1 MKSRPFPYIHLI
13 AAVLCFAA
21 AAILNLYTYFSQS
34 SSDKN
39 VSFVADNITK
49 AINAAEQDVIVAK
62 TYLRE
67 DTVMF
72 SKLLGKTQYPCFIIK
87 NDQLIFW
94 SDHTTV
100 TDFDNAAIK
109 DKFSVVESKHGKYL
123 VNKENF
129 QNFTILLYIPLEVS
143 FGINNSYL
151 QSGLNQAIFGSMQAR
166 IITDPN
172 SPFPKL
178 RSTDGTYLFSLRQQG
193 EETDVRK
200 SSQAAIAVITLGIGF
215 LVYCLIFVS
224 RSYLRRGSYV
234 KGLTILTVP
243 LFALRLVLLYFNFP
257 FSVLEL
263 EAFNP
268 KLYAASFWSPSI
280 GDLLLNAILLAVLT
294 FNLAYIFRH
303 LQITSYLKDINKKG
317 RIIVKVGC
325 AVVFYIMLHGL
336 YVFYLD
342 SFTNSLLVLDVSQSL
357 NFSFY
362 KFLLYTA
369 FILHTVI
376 FFIFVH
382 LLTQI
387 FHAVQPDSTAPY
399 WYYILTISGGLCVVA
414 GALSNHADVI
424 LFGLSLLF
432 FVAVIFVRF
441 RRNITANPYQTY
453 LFIFWIIGMS
463 SMAGSLA
470 MYVHYQN
477 LLLVN
482 KQKFASGILL
492 DNDIQ
497 GEYLL
502 NDISLKVQADQSI
515 RNKFK
520 LEPFVNVDFVKQKIE
535 RYYLRDYF
543 DKYEVN
549 VRLFDANGMTLDN
562 KGLELDEDDDDI
574 TLPLYQKYFLENA
587 VPTEHEGL
595 FLIKEEEE
603 QNSRKYIQFIRLR
616 TVDKTLAT
624 IVLELN
630 LKKLTPY
637 SVIPEL
643 LVDQKFFQP
652 LYNRDFSYAFYQ
664 NKRLTYNE
672 GEYNYTRFFSP
683 AILDNPEL
691 KGNGLQVNGYHH
703 LGFPTKDGKIL
714 VVTTAHYSLRDVAS
728 NFSALFLVHTFC
740 LLMYMLLFL
749 LVRARYL
756 KEFSTNF
763 STKIQLYL
771 NFGIL
776 IPLILISIATAS
788 LVTGSYRRDLED
800 TYNKRGKLI
809 QENFLNSLNRKGG
822 PNNQERLGDQV
833 RQLADLSET
842 DINLYDSQGKL
853 LYSSQP
859 LIFDAGLLSRYINP
873 EAFVSIEEGQ
883 ARKVLLQEQAGN
895 IRFNALYLPLYDGGH
910 KDEIN
915 AFIGLPFFDSEKELD
930 SKLIEL
936 FTTIMNIFTSM
947 FIVFMVLT
955 YIASRALTVP
965 LKLVTQKLKQTTLTG
980 QNETLDYHSADEIGL
995 LVSEYNNMLLKLE
1008 ESKKELATREKEAAW
1023 REMARQVAHEI
1034 KNPLTP
1040 MKLSLHYLQKAIS
1053 EKRDNTEALISKISG
1068 TLITQINTLSDIA
1081 TSFSNF
1087 TNFPELKPEK
1097 INIANVLQQCAELH
1111 QDANNRIQIHIPEDD
1126 YCVFADESLM
1136 VRTFNNLFINAL
1148 QAIPAGRKPCIWVS
1162 LQKTSPDKVLIS
1174 VQDNGTGI
1182 PAEICHKVFLPNF
1195 STKFSGSGIGLAVAK
1210 RGIESA
1216 GGRIWFHTTED
1227 QGTTFFI
1234 QLPAVEA

>member
-13 AAVLCFAA
+13 AAIICFAA

-34 SSDKN
+34 SADKN
-39 VSFVADNITK
+39 ISFVADNISK
-49 AINAAEQDVIVAK
+49 AINAADQDMVLAR

-67 DTVMF
+67 DTVLF
-72 SKLLGKTQYPCFIIK
+72 LRLLGKTQYPCFILK
-87 NDQLIFW
+87 QDRLVFW

-100 TDFDNAAIK
+100 TEFDNATIK
-109 DKFSVVESKHGKYL
+109 EGYSVIESKFGRYL
-123 VNKENF
+123 VSKKNH
-129 QNFTILLYIPLEVS
+129 QNFTILIYIPLEVS
-143 FGINNSYL
+143 FGINNNYL
-151 QSGLNQAIFGSMQAR
+151 QSGLNDAIFGSMQAR
-166 IITDPN
+166 LFTDPN

-178 RSTDGTYLFSLRQQG
+178 RTSDGTYLFSLQQLV
-193 EETDVRK
+193 ETDVRK
-200 SSQAAIAVITLGIGF
+200 SSQAAIAIITLGIGF
-215 LVYCLIFVS
+215 LVYCLIFIS
-224 RSYLRRGSYV
+224 QSYLRRDEFV
-234 KGLTILTVP
+234 RGLAILIIP
-243 LFALRLVLLYFNFP
+243 LFGLRIMLLFFNFP

-263 EAFNP
+263 EVFNP

-294 FNLAYIFRH
+294 FNLAYIFRKLH
-303 LQITSYLKDINKKG
+303 ITNQLRNLNTRG
-317 RIIVKVGC
+317 RILVKLGC
-325 AVVFYIMLHGL
+325 AVIFYLMLHGL

-357 NFSFY
+357 DFSFY

-382 LLTQI
+382 FLTQI
-387 FHAVQPDSTAPY
+387 FHAVQPDNTAPY
-399 WYYILTISGGLCVVA
+399 WYYLLTGSGGFFVLI
-414 GALSNHADVI
+414 GALNNKAGII

-432 FVAVIFVRF
+432 FVAIIFVRF

-463 SMAGSLA
+463 SAAGSLA

-502 NDISLKVQADQSI
+502 NDVSQKVQADISI
-515 RNKFK
+515 RNKFA
-520 LEPFVNVDFVKQKIE
+520 LDPYIDVNFITQKIE

-549 VRLFDANGMTLDN
+549 VLVFDANDQILN
-562 KGLELDEDDDDI
+562 PNDI
-574 TLPLYQKYFLENA
+574 TLRNENSDINLPLYIKNVLRDA
-587 VPTEHEGL
+587 VPTERDGL

-603 QNSRKYIQFIRLR
+603 QNSRRYIQFIRLR
-616 TVDKTLAT
+616 TVIKALAT

-664 NKRLTYNE
+664 DKKLTYNE
-672 GEYNYTRFFSP
+672 GDYNYTRFFSP

-691 KGNGLQVNGYHH
+691 RINGLQVNGYHH
-703 LGFPTKDGKIL
+703 LGFPTKGGKLL
-714 VVTTAHYSLRDVAS
+714 VVTTASYSLRDVGS
-728 NFSALFLVHTFC
+728 NFSALFLVHTLY
-740 LLMYMLLFL
+740 LLIYMLLFFL
-749 LVRARYL
+749 MRARYIQ
-756 KEFSTNF
+756 EFSANF

-776 IPLILISIATAS
+776 IPLVLISIATAS
-788 LVTGSYRRDLED
+788 LVTGSYRQDLED
-800 TYNKRGKLI
+800 TYYKRGKLI
-809 QENFLNSLNRKGG
+809 QENFLSNVAKNGNDDSQDGLAV
-822 PNNQERLGDQV
+822 QV

-853 LYSSQP
+853 IFSSQP
-859 LIFDAGLLSRYINP
+859 LIFEAGLLSRYINP
-873 EAFVSIEEGQ
+873 EAFVTIEEGH
-883 ARKVLLQEQAGN
+883 ARRVLLQERAGN
-895 IRFNALYLPLYDGGH
+895 IQFNALYIPLY
-910 KDEIN
+910 KDEYN
-915 AFIGLPFFDSEKELD
+915 NQVEAFIGLPFFDSEKELD
-930 SKLIEL
+930 SKLIDL
-936 FTTIMNIFTSM
+936 FTTIMNIFTAM

-980 QNETLDYHSADEIGL
+980 QNEKLEYYSADEIGL
-995 LVSEYNNMLLKLE
+995 LVNEYNNMLLKLE

-1040 MKLSLHYLQKAIS
+1040 MKLSLQFLQKAIA
-1053 EKRDNTEALISKISG
+1053 EKRENTEALISKISG

-1081 TSFSNF
+1081 TSFSSF
-1087 TNFPELKPEK
+1087 TAMPELKQQE
-1097 INIANVLQQCAELH
+1097 IDIAQILQQCAELH
-1111 QDANNRIQIHIPEDD
+1111 QDASNRIQIYIPAGNFQ
-1126 YCVFADESLM
+1126 VVADESLM
-1136 VRTFNNLFINAL
+1136 VRTFNNLLINAL
-1148 QAIPAGRKPCIWVS
+1148 QAIPAGRKPCVLVS
-1162 LQKTSPDKVLIS
+1162 LQKNSPDKVLIS
-1174 VQDNGTGI
+1174 VKDNGSGI
-1182 PAEICHKVFLPNF
+1182 PAEIYHKVFIPNF

-1216 GGRIWFHTTED
+1216 GGRIWFETMED
-1227 QGTTFFI
+1227 EGTTFFI
-1234 QLPAVEA
+1234 ELPAVAT

>member
-13 AAVLCFAA
+13 AAIICFAA

-34 SSDKN
+34 SADKN
-39 VSFVADNITK
+39 ISFVADNISK
-49 AINAAEQDVIVAK
+49 AISSADQDMVLAR
-62 TYLRE
+62 TYIRE
-67 DTVMF
+67 DTVLF
-72 SKLLGKTQYPCFIIK
+72 SRLLGKTQNPCFILK
-87 NDQLIFW
+87 QDRLIFW
-94 SDHTTV
+94 SNHTTA
-100 TDFDNAAIK
+100 TEFDNATIK
-109 DKFSVVESKHGKYL
+109 EGFSVVESKYGKYL
-123 VNKENF
+123 VSKKSHLD
-129 QNFTILLYIPLEVS
+129 FTILIYIPLEVS

-151 QSGLNQAIFGSMQAR
+151 QSGLNDAIFGSMQAR
-166 IITDPN
+166 ILTEPN
-172 SPFPKL
+172 TPFPKL
-178 RSTDGTYLFSLRQQG
+178 RAADGTYLFSLDQESQ
-193 EETDVRK
+193 TDVRK
-200 SSQAAIAVITLGIGF
+200 SSQAAIAIITLGIGF
-215 LVYCLIFVS
+215 LVYCLIFIS
-224 RSYLRRGSYV
+224 QSYLRREKYLQ
-234 KGLTILTVP
+234 GLGILIVP
-243 LFALRLVLLYFNFP
+243 LFGLRILLLSFHFP

-263 EAFNP
+263 DVFNP

-294 FNLAYIFRH
+294 FNLAYIFRKLH
-303 LQITSYLKDINKKG
+303 ITSLLKNLKTRG
-317 RIIVKVGC
+317 RILVKLSC
-325 AVVFYIMLHGL
+325 AVIFYIMLHSL

-342 SFTNSLLVLDVSQSL
+342 SFNDSVLMLDVSQSL
-357 NFSFY
+357 DFSFY

-382 LLTQI
+382 FLTQV
-387 FHAVQPDSTAPY
+387 FHAVQPDNTATY
-399 WYYILTISGGLCVVA
+399 WYYVLTGSGGLCVLL
-414 GALSNHADVI
+414 GAFNNKTGII

-432 FVAVIFVRF
+432 FVAIIFVRF

-463 SMAGSLA
+463 SAAGSLA

-502 NDISLKVQADQSI
+502 NDISQKVQADLSI
-515 RNKFK
+515 RNKFA
-520 LEPFVNVDFVKQKIE
+520 LDPFVNVNFIKQKIE

-549 VRLFDANGMTLDN
+549 VLVFDANDKILNSKDVAINGEEDN
-562 KGLELDEDDDDI
+562 LN
-574 TLPLYQKYFLENA
+574 LPLYIEYVRRDA
-587 VPTEHEGL
+587 VPTERDGL

-603 QNSRKYIQFIRLR
+603 QNSRRYIQFIELR
-616 TVDKTLAT
+616 SADKIVAT

-664 NKRLTYNE
+664 EKKLTYNE
-672 GEYNYTRFFSP
+672 GDYNYTRNFSP

-691 KGNGLQVNGYHH
+691 KVNGLQVNGYHH
-703 LGFPTKDGKIL
+703 LGFPTKDGKLL
-714 VVTTAHYSLRDVAS
+714 VVTTAHYSLRDVGS
-728 NFSALFLVHTFC
+728 NFSALFLVHTLY
-740 LLMYMLLFL
+740 LLVYMLLFFL
-749 LVRARYL
+749 MRARYIQA
-756 KEFSTNF
+756 FSTNF

-788 LVTGSYRRDLED
+788 LVTGSYRQDLED

-809 QENFLNSLNRKGG
+809 QENFLSTITKKDERDG
-822 PNNQERLGDQV
+822 QERLAAQV

-853 LYSSQP
+853 LFSSQP
-859 LIFDAGLLSRYINP
+859 LIFEAGLLSRYINP
-873 EAFVSIEEGQ
+873 KAFVDIEEGQ
-883 ARKVLLQEQAGN
+883 APRVLLQEQAGN
-895 IRFNALYLPLYDGGH
+895 IQFNALYIPLYTDAYS
-910 KDEIN
+910 N
-915 AFIGLPFFDSEKELD
+915 QVRAFIGLPFFDSEKELD

-936 FTTIMNIFTSM
+936 FTTIMNIFTAM

-980 QNETLDYHSADEIGL
+980 QNEKLEYYSADEIGL

-1040 MKLSLHYLQKAIS
+1040 MKLSLQYLQKAIA
-1053 EKRDNTEALISKISG
+1053 EKRENTEALISKISG

-1081 TSFSNF
+1081 TSFSSF
-1087 TNFPELKPEK
+1087 TSMPELKQQELD
-1097 INIANVLQQCAELH
+1097 IAEILQQCAELH
-1111 QDANNRIQIHIPEDD
+1111 QDAHNRIQIHIPAGS
-1126 YCVFADESLM
+1126 YHVVADESLM
-1136 VRTFNNLFINAL
+1136 VRTFNNLLINAL
-1148 QAIPAGRKPCIWVS
+1148 QAIPADRKPCVLVS
-1162 LQKTSPDKVLIS
+1162 LQKTTPDKVLIS
-1174 VQDNGTGI
+1174 VRDNGSGI
-1182 PAEICHKVFLPNF
+1182 PAEICDKVFIPNF

-1216 GGRIWFHTTED
+1216 GGRIWFDTVAD

-1234 QLPAVEA
+1234 ELPAVAT

>member
-1 MKSRPFPYIHLI
+1 MKSRSFPYIHLI
-13 AAVLCFAA
+13 AAVMCFAA
-21 AAILNLYTYFSQS
+21 AALLNLYTYFSQS
-34 SSDKN
+34 STDKN

-49 AINAAEQDVIVAK
+49 AISAAEQDVIVAK

-67 DTVMF
+67 DTVLF
-72 SKLLGKTQYPCFIIK
+72 SKLLGKTQYPCFIMK
-87 NDQLIFW
+87 GDQLIFW

-100 TDFDNAAIK
+100 TDFDNASIK
-109 DKFSVVESKHGKYL
+109 ERFSIVESKHGKYL
-123 VNKENF
+123 VNKENY
-129 QNFTILLYIPLEVS
+129 QNFSILLYIPLEVS
-143 FGINNSYL
+143 FGINNNYL
-151 QSGLNQAIFGSMQAR
+151 QSGLNEAIFGSMQAR
-166 IITDPN
+166 IITDSN

-178 RSTDGTYLFSLRQQG
+178 RTSDGTYLFSLQQLV
-193 EETDVRK
+193 ETDVRK

-224 RSYLRRGSYV
+224 QSYLRRGSYV
-234 KGLTILTVP
+234 KGLIILIVP
-243 LFALRLVLLYFNFP
+243 LFVLRLVLLYFNFP

-263 EAFNP
+263 EVFNP

-303 LQITSYLKDINKKG
+303 LQITSYLKNVNKTS
-317 RIIVKVGC
+317 RILVKLGC
-325 AVVFYIMLHGL
+325 AVAFYVMLHSL

-357 NFSFY
+357 DFSFY

-369 FILHTVI
+369 FILHTAI

-387 FHAVQPDSTAPY
+387 FHAVQPDSTASY
-399 WYYILTISGGLCVVA
+399 WYYVLTGSGAICVII
-414 GALSNHADVI
+414 GALSNKADVI
-424 LFGLSLLF
+424 LFGLTLLF
-432 FVAVIFVRF
+432 FVAVIYVRF

-463 SMAGSLA
+463 SVAGSLA

-502 NDISLKVQADQSI
+502 NDISLKVQADPSI

-520 LEPFVNVDFVKQKIE
+520 LEPFVNIDFVKQKIE

-543 DKYEVN
+543 DKYEVK
-549 VRLFDANGMTLDN
+549 VRVFDANGMTLDRE
-562 KGLELDEDDDDI
+562 GLELGEDDDI
-574 TLPLYQKYFLENA
+574 TLPLYLKYFLEKA

-616 TVDKTLAT
+616 NVNKTLAT

-672 GEYNYTRFFSP
+672 GDYNYIRFFSP

-691 KGNGLQVNGYHH
+691 KVNGLQVNGYHH

-740 LLMYMLLFL
+740 LLLYMLLFL
-749 LVRARYL
+749 LMRARYFRS
-756 KEFSTNF
+756 FSTNF

-776 IPLILISIATAS
+776 IPLVLISIATAS

-809 QENFLNSLNRKGG
+809 QENFLNTIARKGDRG
-822 PNNQERLGDQV
+822 NQERLGDQV

-842 DINLYDSQGKL
+842 DINLYDNQGKL

-873 EAFVSIEEGQ
+873 EAFVSIEEGR

-895 IRFNALYLPLYDGGH
+895 IRFNALYLPLYADGH
-910 KDEIN
+910 KESVK

-955 YIASRALTVP
+955 YVASRALTVP

-980 QNETLDYHSADEIGL
+980 QNEKLDYHSADEIGL

-1040 MKLSLHYLQKAIS
+1040 MKLSLQYLQKAIS
-1053 EKRDNTEALISKISG
+1053 EKRENTEALISKISG

-1087 TNFPELKPEK
+1087 TTLPDLKPEK
-1097 INIANVLQQCAELH
+1097 INIAGILQQCAELH
-1111 QDANNRIQIHIPEDD
+1111 QDANNRIQIHIPEGD
-1126 YCVFADESLM
+1126 YHVFADESLM
-1136 VRTFNNLFINAL
+1136 VRTFNNLLINAL
-1148 QAIPAGRKPCIWVS
+1148 QAIPAGRTPCIWVS

-1174 VQDNGTGI
+1174 VQDNGSGI
-1182 PAEICHKVFLPNF
+1182 PAEICHKVFIPNF

-1234 QLPAVEA
+1234 QLPAVDEA